1 MILSIDLD
9 GTLCTEEKTF
19 ERALAK
25 PIPGASEALQKLID
39 AGHTVVIY
47 SARSWS
53 ELRMTEA
60 WLKDNGMPY
69 HGLHLGKPVADFF
82 IDDRAVS
89 FTGWDNTLHELER
102 RAPGRGKPLAE
113 VG

>member
-9 GTLCTEEKTF
+9 GTICTEEKTF

-25 PIPGASEALQKLID
+25 PIPGAREALQTLVN

-60 WLKDNGMPY
+60 WLKANEIPY
-69 HGLHLGKPVADFF
+69 HGLHLGKPVADVF
-82 IDDRAVS
+82 IDDRAIG
-89 FTGWDNTLHELER
+89 FTEWSATLADLDR
-102 RAPGRGKPLAE
+102 RLSTRGKPL
-113 VG
+113 VQGS